1 MLNNHHLWTLSFNIS
16 ALNATQTQQLVSTH
30 PNETNFLKK
39 RQRRPSQVEFEKRK
53 ESGNFSERLLMMVND
68 D

>member
-1 MLNNHHLWTLSFNIS
+1 MNLIFQHICTQRYS
-16 ALNATQTQQLVSTH
+16 NATAGFNPSKR
-30 PNETNFLKK
+30 NKFSEKK